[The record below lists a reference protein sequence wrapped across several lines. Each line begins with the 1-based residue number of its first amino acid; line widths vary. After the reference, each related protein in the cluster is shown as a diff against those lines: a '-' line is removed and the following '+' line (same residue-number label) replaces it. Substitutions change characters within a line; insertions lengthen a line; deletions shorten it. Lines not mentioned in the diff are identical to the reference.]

1 MNSSTISQAMRGV
14 RTQPPM
20 HMTLELLIMR
30 LYLAVN
36 LLSTSAPRTPLY
48 LIDDLGDAHAGA
60 AEQETKLVFA
70 GRDGFGHALRALGEA
85 DPQALVVVH
94 QIDDFVAQ
102 PLKMLLHGAFQIIR
116 NVLRRDDKFSAH

>member
-1 MNSSTISQAMRGV
+1 
-14 RTQPPM
+14 M

-48 LIDDLGDAHAGA
+48 LLTTWETPMPVPQNRKPSSYSPDVMALAMRCAHSVKPIPRRSSSF
-60 AEQETKLVFA
+60 T
-70 GRDGFGHALRALGEA
+70 RSTTS
-85 DPQALVVVH
+85 
-94 QIDDFVAQ
+94 VAQ
-102 PLKMLLHGAFQIIR
+102 TLKMLLHGAFQIIR